1 VRVSA
6 GETSMNGHTPSR
18 NPSLAAQRTAGH
30 LFNPGRLRT
39 PNMTDSDMGGSA
51 SQNNGGGSAEG
62 AAEEDPRAVEFRERY
77 NQTQSRIAALF
88 SGRGTDFDSTES
100 DNQHAQAENKDDAP
114 SQPSAPPKKAAR
126 TIDED
131 DYGDDDDDDEDDEEP
146 ESASPLQLKSALA
159 AGPRAL
165 ASPATPL
172 SSSAGK
178 PPLERLS
185 SSDQALSSE
194 EARKKAVDA
203 EQAVEDRVLRNR
215 NTIFYTLENDRV
227 AMLEQ
232 QKLDELD
239 RQVETEIS
247 GQAPAPGVGALP
259 QQGSLSTANLGA
271 SSLLLRH
278 LLTRIDHSR
287 HMVNANDGQLRR
299 LISEVRKNRSKW
311 ASEDKVN
318 QEELYEAAENV
329 LNLLKA
335 MTEYA
340 VPFLNKV
347 SKREAPDYYNFIK
360 NPMDIGTMMKKL
372 KMFQYKSKKEFV
384 DDLYL
389 IWRNCLS
396 YNTDPNHFL
405 RKKALVMQR
414 RTDELVV
421 KIPDLVVRDRAEVEA
436 EERRNASLDADLD
449 GIEDSDGML
458 LMTSNYVTSL
468 L

>member
-1 VRVSA
+1 
-6 GETSMNGHTPSR
+6 MNGHTLSR
-18 NPSLAAQRTAGH
+18 SASHRTSAH

-39 PNMTDSDMGGSA
+39 PNMTDSDMGGTA
-51 SQNNGGGSAEG
+51 SQNNRGGSAEG
-62 AAEEDPRAVEFRERY
+62 VAEDDPRALEFRERY
-77 NQTQSRIAALF
+77 NQTESRIAALF
-88 SGRGTDFDSTES
+88 SDRDADADEGGP
-100 DNQHAQAENKDDAP
+100 DNQRAAADTLVNAP
-114 SQPSAPPKKAAR
+114 EAPSAPPKKPAR

-131 DYGDDDDDDEDDEEP
+131 YYGDEDDEDDDEP
-146 ESASPLQLKSALA
+146 EVASPLQQKSALA
-159 AGPRAL
+159 AGARAF
-165 ASPATPL
+165 ASPSTPL
-172 SSSAGK
+172 SSSAAK
-178 PPLERLS
+178 LPLDRRS
-185 SSDQALSSE
+185 SSDQMLSSE
-194 EARKKAVDA
+194 EARKKVEEA

-215 NTIFYTLENDRV
+215 NMIFYTLENDRV

-247 GQAPAPGVGALP
+247 GQALTPGAGTVP
-259 QQGSLSTANLGA
+259 QQGTLSTANLGA

-360 NPMDIGTMMKKL
+360 SPMDIGTMMKKL

-396 YNTDPNHFL
+396 YNTDPNHIL

-436 EERRNASLDADLD
+436 EERRLNASLDADLD
-449 GIEDSDGML
+449 GIEDSDGMSSVKSDDVCESFEDPKL
-458 LMTSNYVTSL
+458 TPK
-468 L
+468 

>member
-1 VRVSA
+1 
-6 GETSMNGHTPSR
+6 MNGHTPSR
-18 NPSLAAQRTAGH
+18 NPSHAAQRTAGH

-88 SGRGTDFDSTES
+88 SDRGADFDGGES
-100 DNQHAQAENKDDAP
+100 DNQQGHPENTDDAP
-114 SQPSAPPKKAAR
+114 GQASVPKKPAR

-131 DYGDDDDDDEDDEEP
+131 DYGDDDDDEDEDEP
-146 ESASPLQLKSALA
+146 ESASPLQMKSALA
-159 AGPRAL
+159 AGTRAF

-178 PPLERLS
+178 PQLERLS

-194 EARKKAVDA
+194 EARKKAVEA

-247 GQAPAPGVGALP
+247 GQAPAPGVGPIP
-259 QQGSLSTANLGA
+259 QQGTLSTANLGA

-458 LMTSNYVTSL
+458 SVVSSFVNSFPNCT
-468 L
+468 

>member
-1 VRVSA
+1 
-6 GETSMNGHTPSR
+6 
-18 NPSLAAQRTAGH
+18 
-30 LFNPGRLRT
+30 
-39 PNMTDSDMGGSA
+39 MTDSDMGGSA
-51 SQNNGGGSAEG
+51 SLNNGGGLPDG

-88 SGRGTDFDSTES
+88 GEKGMDLETNDS
-100 DNQHAQAENKDDAP
+100 DNQHGQPENKDDAP
-114 SQPSAPPKKAAR
+114 GQPSAPPKKPAR

-131 DYGDDDDDDEDDEEP
+131 DYGDDDDEDEDEADL
-146 ESASPLQLKSALA
+146 ASPLQLKSTPAT
-159 AGPRAL
+159 GTRAF

-185 SSDQALSSE
+185 SSDQVLSSE
-194 EARKKAVDA
+194 EARKKAVEA

-215 NTIFYTLENDRV
+215 HTIFYTLENDRV

-247 GQAPAPGVGALP
+247 GQAPAPGVGTLP

-458 LMTSNYVTSL
+458 LRHL
-468 L
+468 